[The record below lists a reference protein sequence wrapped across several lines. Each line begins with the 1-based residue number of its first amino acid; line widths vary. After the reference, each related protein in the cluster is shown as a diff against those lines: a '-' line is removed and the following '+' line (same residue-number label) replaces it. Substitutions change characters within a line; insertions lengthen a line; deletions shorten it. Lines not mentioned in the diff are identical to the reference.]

1 MSLRTR
7 FFKWMTHGQMNV
19 TEPSLKPFASVTS
32 MIGAKPIMA
41 TNVPDSDTTGLDNPS
56 ITLRFIKASNGSVI
70 EVTSTLMNKHGHY
83 DRTVEV
89 YVVAQGDKLSDTIL
103 QILAIKALEK

>member
-7 FFKWMTHGQMNV
+7 FFKWLTHGQMNV
-19 TEPSLKPFASVTS
+19 TEPSLKPYASVTS
-32 MIGAKPIMA
+32 MIGAQPIMA
-41 TNVPDSDTTGLDNPS
+41 TAVPESDMSIDNPS
-56 ITLRFIKASNGSVI
+56 VSLRFIKASNGNVI
-70 EVTSTLMNKHGHY
+70 EVTSTLKNKHGHY

-89 YVVAQGDKLSDTIL
+89 YVVAQGDKLSEAIV

>member
-1 MSLRTR
+1 MSLRTKL
-7 FFKWMTHGQMNV
+7 FKWLTHGQMHI
-19 TEPSLKPFASVTS
+19 TEPSLKPFASVSS
-32 MIGAKPIMA
+32 MIGAQPIMA
-41 TNVPDSDTTGLDNPS
+41 TAVPESDMSIDNPS

-70 EVTSTLMNKHGHY
+70 EVTNTLKNKHGHY

-103 QILAIKALEK
+103 QILAIKALEN